1 MKSFRAM
8 LRLCCAGLVWLSAAG
23 PPLSAQ
29 QQPLSFYPQG
39 TYDASVP
46 TPESILG
53 FPVGSRPARYEEAVR
68 YLSAVAAKSD
78 RIKIFPFGKTTEGRT
93 LYYIVVSSPE
103 NIARL
108 EELRGNNTKLADPRK
123 IGAERAAKLVESSPA
138 FVWAGYAIH
147 GDEVSS
153 VDAALQI
160 LYQLSAGTDT
170 ATVKILRET
179 VIAIDPIVNPDGRER
194 FLSQMQQ
201 WNGMIPNP
209 DAQSL
214 HHTGTWP
221 YGRGNHYLF
230 DLNRDWVFLVHSEM
244 QERVRAVVGW
254 MPQVMIDSHEM
265 DGGDT
270 YLFSPPREPLNPNI
284 SPVAHQWWKIFAA
297 DQAKAFDRNGWSYY
311 TREWN
316 DDWYPG
322 YGASWPLYL
331 GAVGILYEQA
341 GVEGSLVKRSDG
353 TTLTYREAVHHHF
366 TSSIANFGTAANHRK
381 DLLADYV
388 AARRNGVPGG
398 THDPRSF
405 YIVPGSNPTR
415 TDALVERLL
424 MSGIEVMR
432 AGEQFTSS
440 DLVDCYGNSV
450 KRKTLPAGTYVV
462 SVTQPMG
469 RLAKALLEI
478 DPRMSTAVLA
488 EERKSLE
495 KNKDSRMYDVTAWSL
510 LLAYGVEAYW
520 SAGGPA
526 ADSVPVLRITAPMG
540 QLEDPDASYG
550 FVMSCCDDREVD
562 ALSAVLRQGFHARG
576 AKEPFTIGGK
586 SYGRGSILLRRN
598 ENSPALVAA
607 LKTIAES
614 SGVVIR
620 GVGTA
625 LASAG
630 VDLGGNDMVLL
641 QEPRVALV
649 AGPEISS
656 SNFGWIWHLLEKRLH
671 MRLSLLT
678 IQTLGYA
685 DLGKYNVLVFPSGD
699 SRSLTRAMGK
709 EGVTRLRTW
718 IEAGGTLV
726 AESGAAAFVADS
738 STGLSNVRLRQ
749 QALKD
754 LGLYAMALELE
765 RKAQEIAIDS
775 VTLWSGKG
783 SVMDTT
789 KPDRIGSTDE
799 KLLALQEE
807 RARLFAPQGAILQV
821 ILDPEHWL
829 AYGMRKSVPVMVETS
844 IALLSRDPVQAP
856 GRYAEGSRLRF
867 SGLLWPEARER
878 IAGTAY
884 VTREKKGRGQIILF
898 AGEPVFRG
906 GFRDSERLLINAIF
920 LGPGFGATAS
930 VAW

>member
-1 MKSFRAM
+1 MKSSRAM
-8 LRLCCAGLVWLSAAG
+8 VRFFSVGLVWLSTTG
-23 PPLSAQ
+23 LPLMAQ
-29 QQPLSFYPQG
+29 QQSLPFFPRG
-39 TYDASVP
+39 TYQASVP

-78 RIKIFPFGKTTEGRT
+78 RVKLFPFGQTAEGRT

-103 NIARL
+103 NIGRL
-108 EELRGNNTKLADPRK
+108 EVLRENNAKLADPGK
-123 IGAERAAKLVESSPA
+123 TGAEGTSKLVESSPA

-160 LYQLSAGTDT
+160 LYQLSAGTDSVT
-170 ATVKILRET
+170 MKILHET

-201 WNGMIPNP
+201 WNGKIPNP

-230 DLNRDWVFLVHSEM
+230 DLNRDWVFLVNAEM

-284 SPVAHQWWKIFAA
+284 SPVARHWWKVFAA
-297 DQAKAFDRNGWSYY
+297 DQAKAFDQYGWSYY

-341 GVEGSLVKRSDG
+341 GVEGSVVKRSDG
-353 TTLTYREAVHHHF
+353 TTLTYREAIHHHF

-388 AARRNGVPGG
+388 AARRNGVPAG

-405 YIVPGSNPTR
+405 YVVPGPNPTR

-424 MSGIEVMR
+424 MSGIEVTKI
-432 AGEQFTSS
+432 GQQFTAS
-440 DLVDCYGNSV
+440 DLVDCSGNNV
-450 KRKTLPAGTYVV
+450 KRKTLPAGTYVI
-462 SVTQPMG
+462 SVAQPMG
-469 RLAKALLEI
+469 RLAKALLET

-495 KNKDSRMYDVTAWSL
+495 KDKDSRMYDVTAWSL

-520 SAGGPA
+520 SPGAPA
-526 ADSVPVLRITAPMG
+526 AAGIPVLSTTAPAG

-550 FVMSCCDDREVD
+550 FLMSCSDDREVE
-562 ALSAVLRQGFHARG
+562 ALAAILRQGFHARG
-576 AKEPFTIGGK
+576 AKEPFTIGGN

-598 ENSPALVAA
+598 ENPPAFVAA
-607 LKTIAES
+607 LKAIAET
-614 SGVVIR
+614 SGVRIR
-620 GVGTA
+620 GIGTA

-656 SNFGWIWHLLEKRLH
+656 SNFGWIWHLLEERLR
-671 MRLSLLT
+671 MRVSLVT
-678 IQTLGYA
+678 VQTLGYA
-685 DLGKYNVLVFPSGD
+685 DLGKYNVLVLPSGD
-699 SRSLTRAMGK
+699 SRRLIRTMGK
-709 EGVTRLRTW
+709 EGVARLRSW

-754 LGLYAMALELE
+754 LGLYATALELE
-765 RKAQEIAIDS
+765 RKAREIAIDS
-775 VTLWSGKG
+775 AALWSGKG

-789 KPDRIGSTDE
+789 KPDRTSSMDE

-807 RARLFAPQGAILQV
+807 RARVFAPRGAILQV
-821 ILDPEHWL
+821 TLDPEHWL
-829 AYGMRKSVPVMVETS
+829 AYGMGKSVPVMVATS
-844 IALLSRDPVQAP
+844 LALLSRDPVQTP
-856 GRYAEGSRLRF
+856 GRFADGPHLRF

-884 VTREKKGRGQIILF
+884 ATRERRGRGQIILF

-906 GFRDSERLLINAIF
+906 GFRDSERLLINAIL
-920 LGPGFGATAS
+920 LGPGFGATAG
-930 VAW
+930 VPW